1 LSLPSKPS
9 VTASRSLSSVYVWVL
24 PSVAASID
32 VRNIA
37 SILLSTSS
45 VTALRLSS
53 MSSLVAH
60 SVVVQ
65 STTSPHS
72 IK

>member
-1 LSLPSKPS
+1 MSLPSKPS
-9 VTASRSLSSVYVWVL
+9 VTASRSLSSVYVWVS

-32 VRNIA
+32 VRNTA

-53 MSSLVAH
+53 MSSLIAH
-60 SVVVQ
+60 SVEIQ
-65 STTSPHS
+65 STSPHS